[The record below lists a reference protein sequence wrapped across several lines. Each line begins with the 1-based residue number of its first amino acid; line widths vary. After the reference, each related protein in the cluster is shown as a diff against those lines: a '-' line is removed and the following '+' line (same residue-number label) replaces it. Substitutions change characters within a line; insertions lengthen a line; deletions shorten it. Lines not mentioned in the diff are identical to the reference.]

1 MSSLQS
7 VPVASKQSGI
17 DKICADLDKVNV
29 VTAAAKPRNKDLKKT
44 KMCVYHLEGR
54 CGYGSSCQFAHCVSE
69 IQKAPNLAKTQLC
82 TKFMNGTCTN
92 RKCSY
97 AHGQAELVMP
107 PSYKKKACTWFMQ
120 GKCRNGIK
128 CGFAHDISELRAEA
142 SPDIHPDEFIKKKT
156 SEVSVSPPPGLSMI
170 GSDDGYDSSTDVP
183 SPGSQ
188 SECGFATMAG
198 LKPDPLQQQVAA
210 MGSAIGDLQAK
221 LARIEKMAAQAQVV
235 EMQKTIDHLTE
246 QCSDMEA
253 HLCSSPWSTHSAPT
267 SVPHPWRASNPVE
280 INDGE
285 MCSMA
290 ATPPWRKARANAPAI
305 TFKPFQ

>member
-1 MSSLQS
+1 MSSLQDVS
-7 VPVASKQSGI
+7 VATKQSGI

-29 VTAAAKPRNKDLKKT
+29 GVGAAKPRNKDLKKT
-44 KMCVYHLEGR
+44 KMCVYHLQGR
-54 CGYGSSCQFAHCVSE
+54 CGYGSSCQFAHCASE

-92 RKCSY
+92 KNCTY

-142 SPDIHPDEFIKKKT
+142 SPDNHPDEFIKTTT
-156 SEVSVSPPPGLSMI
+156 SEASVSPPPGLSLI
-170 GSDDGYDSSTDVP
+170 GSEDECDSSTDVP

-188 SECGFATMAG
+188 SECDFVTTAG
-198 LKPDPLQQQVAA
+198 LKPDPLKQQVAA
-210 MGSAIGDLQAK
+210 MGSAIEDLQAK
-221 LARIEKMAAQAQVV
+221 LARIEQMAAQAQVV
-235 EMQKTIDHLTE
+235 EMQKTIEHLTE
-246 QCSDMEA
+246 QCSHMEA
-253 HLCSSPWSTHSAPT
+253 HLSKPMHSAPT
-267 SVPHPWRASNPVE
+267 SVPHLWRASSPIE
-280 INDGE
+280 TSDGE
-285 MCSMA
+285 ICSVA
-290 ATPPWRKARANAPAI
+290 STPPWRKGRVNAPAI